1 MKKTYVKPNAI
12 LESFEL
18 SANIA
23 GDCEFTTNHQ
33 LNVCTYEIKSLGGN
47 VFIDATTNCH
57 DITAADGQYNGVCY
71 QVPSTANNL
80 FTS

>member
-12 LESFEL
+12 FESFEL

-33 LNVCTYEIKSLGGN
+33 LSVCPYEIKSLGGN
-47 VFIDATTNCH
+47 VFIDATTSCY
-57 DITAADGQYNGVCY
+57 DITAPDGQYNGVCY